1 MLYNRYM
8 KTKQYVKSELDQV
21 VEALCVGEI
30 VAFPT
35 DTVFGLGCVYDNP
48 TAIAHIKEA
57 KGRSEKKPLPMMCA
71 DLNMIEKVAELSD
84 QARVLINQLTPG
96 ALTLILNK
104 KTSVPDYVTNGFST
118 IAIRIPND
126 EFILAML
133 RKLGKPL
140 LVTSANLSD
149 HPSMKD
155 DQEVLNELDG
165 RIDGIVLG
173 SANSTIAS
181 TIVDMTNDLKIVRE
195 GIITQAKIEEVL
207 AKFF

>member
-1 MLYNRYM
+1 MLYNKYM
-8 KTKQYVKSELDQV
+8 STIQYVKSELDQV
-21 VEALCVGEI
+21 VEALCLGKI
-30 VAFPT
+30 IAFPT
-35 DTVFGLGCVYDNP
+35 DTVFGLGCIYDNP
-48 TAIAHIKEA
+48 EAIKHIKVA

-71 DLNMIEKVAELSD
+71 DLNMIETVAEVSED
-84 QARVLINQLTPG
+84 AKVLIEHLTPG

-104 KTSVPDYVTNGFST
+104 KPIVEDYVTNGFDT

-126 EFILAML
+126 QFILEVL
-133 RKLGKPL
+133 HKLGKPL

-155 DQEVLNELDG
+155 DNEVLKELDG

-173 SANSTIAS
+173 KANSTIAS

-195 GIITQAKIEEVL
+195 GEITQARINEILKS
-207 AKFF
+207 FR